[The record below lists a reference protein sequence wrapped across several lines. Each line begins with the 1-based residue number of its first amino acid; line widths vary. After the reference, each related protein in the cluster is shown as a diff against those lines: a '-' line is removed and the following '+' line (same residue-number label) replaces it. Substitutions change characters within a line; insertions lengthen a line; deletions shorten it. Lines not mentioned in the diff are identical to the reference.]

1 MTVNI
6 LNVLRMSENDKK
18 IQPSRKK
25 WQRTW
30 ISNSQTANKYI
41 LKHLFSVTRSMEI
54 QIKKKNNEMQHFTI
68 MLAKPFQNAYY
79 PMLIKFG
86 TFRRR

>member
-54 QIKKKNNEMQHFTI
+54 QIKKKKQWNATFYHYVGKAISKCLLSNVNKIWHFS
-68 MLAKPFQNAYY
+68 
-79 PMLIKFG
+79 
-86 TFRRR
+86 